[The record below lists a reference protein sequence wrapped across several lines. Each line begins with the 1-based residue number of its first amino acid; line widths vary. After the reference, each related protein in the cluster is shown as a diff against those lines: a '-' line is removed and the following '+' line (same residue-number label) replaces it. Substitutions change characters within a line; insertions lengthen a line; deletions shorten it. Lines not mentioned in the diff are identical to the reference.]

1 MRAPAGRRRGG
12 ASSGPAAAFRRS
24 FRSRRNR
31 TSRRPGEPSGAG
43 AVPGAGGSSSA
54 PFSGSFSGFLKRS
67 GISMPPA
74 KPSTCGPAPDAP
86 GAKLHQSGSTPS
98 AGPSSSS
105 PARWGGTFC
114 GSFGGV
120 GAGLRHSPPP
130 RCTGTAGT
138 DGAEGAEGAAAG
150 AGGRAGRVSS
160 PRVSRTSSGVPI
172 RSRIRRTAA
181 GVSGSYLARRRSIS
195 SRSPDTSLIRSPDDS
210 CLRCAKSPTRLRY
223 S

>member
-1 MRAPAGRRRGG
+1 
-12 ASSGPAAAFRRS
+12 
-24 FRSRRNR
+24 
-31 TSRRPGEPSGAG
+31 
-43 AVPGAGGSSSA
+43 
-54 PFSGSFSGFLKRS
+54 
-67 GISMPPA
+67 MPPA

-114 GSFGGV
+114 GSFAGG
-120 GAGLRHSPPP
+120 GACLRRSPPP

-138 DGAEGAEGAAAG
+138 DGTEEGGGGEGERE
-150 AGGRAGRVSS
+150 GRDSS

-195 SRSPDTSLIRSPDDS
+195 SRSPDTNRIRSPDDS